1 VIAMTSTQTIVVH
14 HWSPDFDPDV
24 VRGIGMLN
32 EAQESCDVVY
42 PAPFECSVPFKVVV
56 IEEVSGKFRF
66 KDLPHRCPLCDRAFG
81 SLDQRRIGNRAMEQH
96 LNTTSFLEPG
106 VVEEKTGDVVLD
118 I

>member
-24 VRGIGMLN
+24 VRGLGPLN
-32 EAQESCDVVY
+32 EAQTPGEEVW
-42 PAPFECSVPFKVVV
+42 PAPFECSVPFQIVV

-81 SLDQRRIGNRAMEQH
+81 AFDQRRIGNAAIEQH
-96 LNTTSFLEPG
+96 LATTSFLDHS
-106 VVEEKTGDVVLD
+106 VIRKTADVVLD
-118 I
+118 V